1 MKTGS
6 QADLI
11 RELKSEHGISCSRN
25 AISKLVIANDP
36 KIVKTPKNKIK
47 IEESCELLVANNFGS
62 RTGPHKPKEEP
73 APETID
79 PEIEKKFEDNDDG
92 EEGEGIPP
100 LLESNRMIAY
110 QKARKAKVEADIL
123 NEKTIMIDEV
133 TDKSFNLWRQVRDG
147 IQAIKDRCSLKLEAA
162 KTTHEI
168 EQILHEETNRILSS
182 IVSGYE
188 TMDDDSLKKKLA
200 KRLTS

>member
-47 IEESCELLVANNFGS
+47 IEETCQLLVANDFGR

-123 NEKTIMIDEV
+123 NEKTVMLDEV
-133 TDKSFNLWRQVRDG
+133 VETVFKFMRLFRDDIQSISERVAGTARLAKS
-147 IQAIKDRCSLKLEAA
+147 KHEAE
-162 KTTHEI
+162 KI
-168 EQILHEETNRILSS
+168 VKEETDRILLSRIGNEYS
-182 IVSGYE
+182 F
-188 TMDDDSLKKKLA
+188 DDRLKKKIIEI
-200 KRLTS
+200 LTR